1 VKRVFADSN
10 YFLALLNKRDE
21 LHPRVKEITPS
32 VSGCLLTT
40 TWVLT
45 EVLDAFSKPAYRK
58 LASDFAR
65 DLRSDPEVII
75 FPATQEL
82 FDAGL
87 ELFSQCL
94 DKEWSLTDCIS
105 FVVMKQNNLHEVL
118 TADHHFQQAGFQT
131 LL

>member
-1 VKRVFADSN
+1 MKRVFADSN
-10 YFLALLNKRDE
+10 YFLALLNNRDE
-21 LHPRVKEITPS
+21 LHPRAKEITPS

-40 TWVLT
+40 TWILS
-45 EVLDAFSKPAYRK
+45 EVLDALCKLAYRK
-58 LASDFAR
+58 LATDFVN
-65 DLRSDPEVII
+65 DLRSDPDVII

-87 ELFSQCL
+87 ELFSKRI

-105 FVVMKQNNLHEVL
+105 FVVMEQNKLHEAL
-118 TADHHFQQAGFQT
+118 SADHHFQQAGFKG